1 MKFTPFSPKPI
12 TVELTA
18 AIRLVSGRVFAA
30 GTRFNVIPHPR
41 GAFYSC
47 PAYLAM
53 RAFESCGIPCD
64 LSVFADECVIVQ

>member
-1 MKFTPFSPKPI
+1 MKFTPVSPKPI

-18 AIRLVSGRVFAA
+18 AIRLMSGRVFAA

-41 GAFYSC
+41 GPFFRR
-47 PAYLAM
+47 PAYLA
-53 RAFESCGIPCD
+53 RHAFESCGIPCD